1 MGVRKGASHQIW
13 RRWINDRRKP
23 PRFGGWHLFVAL
35 LAFGVTASAASPE
48 ATRLFPPGAKRG
60 ATVTVKVAGSF
71 PVWPATAWTERPGTV
86 WEPQPESGTFAVT
99 VAPEAALGV
108 HLVRFTTPEGA
119 TALRR
124 FVVGHLP
131 EIEETEP
138 NDKPAAATAVDEPVA
153 IVNGVLGK
161 GGDVDLYRVALAAG
175 ETLVAQA
182 DANRLLGTAAD
193 LTLDVVDARHS
204 LLTRNLDAA
213 GLDPRVVFTAPAAGD
228 YFVRVYGFPET
239 ADATIGL
246 AGGEAFVYRLTLS
259 KRGFLVATLPSAVS
273 LGTEAQVAPL
283 GWKLPTENAPLPV
296 PAASLALSATGARR
310 SVTVALDG
318 IGGTASLPVVEM
330 PVVVVP
336 QADGFN
342 PPPPVLFSGLLT
354 APKQR
359 LVHRFTATKDVAY
372 SLLVEGIAIGTA
384 VDPVLAL
391 EDSEGKR
398 LAITDEPAGTLSWKA
413 PADGVYTAVVRDRRG
428 QSGPAHGYRLTIR
441 SELPGVKVSCDVD
454 RITGEPGKP
463 VELSIAI
470 GREHGFKESLDIVL
484 VDPPP
489 GITAAAVQS
498 PSEGDAAK
506 KVVLVITAAAP
517 FSGPVRV
524 AARIAGAADTAPL
537 PVRFGPEQIES
548 VWLGIKAP

>member
-1 MGVRKGASHQIW
+1 MWQRSSHILVIVACLPLVVFGA
-13 RRWINDRRKP
+13 
-23 PRFGGWHLFVAL
+23 
-35 LAFGVTASAASPE
+35 TASAAPPE

-99 VAPEAALGV
+99 VAPEAALGPT
-108 HLVRFTTPEGA
+108 LVRFTTPEGA
-119 TALRR
+119 TAVRR

-131 EIEETEP
+131 EIEESEP
-138 NDKPAAATAVDEPVA
+138 NDKPAAATVVDGPVVV
-153 IVNGVLGK
+153 VNGVLGK

-182 DANRLLGTAAD
+182 DANRLLGTAVD
-193 LTLDVVDARHS
+193 LTLDVADARHS
-204 LLTRNLDAA
+204 LLARNLDAA
-213 GLDPRVVFTAPAAGD
+213 GLDPRIVFTAPAAGE

-273 LGTEAQVAPL
+273 LGADTQLAAL
-283 GWKLPTENAPLPV
+283 GWKLPKENAPLPV
-296 PAASLALSATGARR
+296 PAAALTPSATGARR
-310 SVTVALDG
+310 TVTLALDG
-318 IGGTASLPVVEM
+318 VGGTVSLPVVEM

-336 QADGFN
+336 QAEGASA
-342 PPPPVLFSGLLT
+342 PLPVLFSGTLT

-359 LVHRFTATKDVAY
+359 ALHRFNAIKDSAY
-372 SLLVEGIAIGTA
+372 TLLVEGIAIGTA

-398 LAITDEPAGTLSWKA
+398 LAITDDPAGTLSWKA

-441 SELPGVKVSCDVD
+441 PDLPEVKLACDVD
-454 RITGEPGKP
+454 RLTGEPGKP
-463 VELSIAI
+463 LELAITI
-470 GREHGFKESLDIVL
+470 GREHGFKESLDMVL
-484 VDPPP
+484 VDPPA
-489 GITAAAVQS
+489 GVTAAAVQS

-506 KVVLVITAAAP
+506 KVVLVITVAEP

-537 PVRFGPEQIES
+537 PVRFGPERLES